1 MGIVVTVADYR
12 DQKQGQDIVFLLDY
26 YASTPSG
33 GGQGLAPS
41 VKENVV
47 RELSKLPYA
56 FSLLCY
62 VDDSPAGLLNCFHG
76 FSTFQ
81 CRPLLNI
88 HDAVV
93 YHKYR
98 RQGISQL
105 LLGEA
110 ERIARA
116 KGACKITLEVLEKNQ
131 PAVSAYKKFGFA
143 GYELD
148 PEFGKALFLEKA
160 LT

>member
-12 DQKQGQDIVFLLDY
+12 DQKQAQDIVFLLDY
-26 YASTPSG
+26 YASEPSG
-33 GGQGLAPS
+33 GGQGLAAF

-47 RELSKLPYA
+47 WELSKLPYA

-62 VDDSPAGLLNCFHG
+62 VDGFPAGLVNCFYG
-76 FSTFQ
+76 FSTFK
-81 CRPLLNI
+81 CKPLINI

-93 YHKYR
+93 HHEYR

-105 LLGEA
+105 LLGEV
-110 ERIARA
+110 EKIARA
-116 KGACKITLEVLEKNQ
+116 KGACKITLEVLEKNLS
-131 PAVSAYKKFGFA
+131 AVGAYKKFGFS

-148 PEFGKALFLEKA
+148 PEFGQAIFLEKV

>member
-12 DQKQGQDIVFLLDY
+12 DQKQAQDIVFLLDY

-33 GGQGLAPS
+33 GSQGLAPF

-47 RELSKLPYA
+47 RELSNLPYA

-62 VDDSPAGLLNCFHG
+62 VDGSPAGLLNCFYG
-76 FSTFQ
+76 FSTFKCQ
-81 CRPLLNI
+81 PLVNI

-93 YHKYR
+93 HHDYR

-110 ERIARA
+110 EKIARA
-116 KGACKITLEVLEKNQ
+116 KGACKITLEVLEKNH
-131 PAVSAYKKFGFA
+131 PAVSAYQKFGFA

-148 PEFGKALFLEKA
+148 PEFGQAIFLEKA